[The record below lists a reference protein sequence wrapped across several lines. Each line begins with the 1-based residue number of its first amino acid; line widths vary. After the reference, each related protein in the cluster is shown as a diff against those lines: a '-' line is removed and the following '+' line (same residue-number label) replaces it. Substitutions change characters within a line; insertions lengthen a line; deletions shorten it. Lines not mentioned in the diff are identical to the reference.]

1 MSSLLIPAPN
11 VPSLEVNIPISTS
24 SSALKLPTRTP
35 ITLDLSI
42 STLTAPDLPV
52 MTLTALGPSLSA
64 QASPMRTIKE
74 KITAIWDAHPRGSPY
89 WSKWTELLEGICFL
103 KDSGLFASKDDGEL
117 MEQVSLGIIN
127 LVDPILDCMGQ
138 FDTFRKNICSF
149 QLARDEAMKSY
160 ESQMV
165 EVTSMSIELEMTKE
179 HTIASLEEAK
189 SALEKA
195 KEEFDMKANKL
206 VKREADSERS
216 SLKSKRLKR
225 VMS

>member
-1 MSSLLIPAPN
+1 M
-11 VPSLEVNIPISTS
+11 
-24 SSALKLPTRTP
+24 TP

-42 STLTAPDLPV
+42 STLTTPDLPV

-89 WSKWTELLEGICFL
+89 WSKWNVKDIDNGLVLPQISRELLEGICLL

-117 MEQVSLGIIN
+117 MEQVSLGFIN
-127 LVDPILDCMGQ
+127 LIDPILDCMGQ
-138 FDTFRKNICSF
+138 FDTFRKNICSI
-149 QLARDEAMKSY
+149 QLARDEAVNSY
-160 ESQMV
+160 ESQIV
-165 EVTSMSIELEMTKE
+165 EVTLMSIELQMAKE
-179 HTIASLEEAK
+179 HTIVEKQKAEDAILMWASLEEAK

-195 KEEFDMKANKL
+195 KEESDMKANKL

-216 SLKSKRLKR
+216 SLKLKRLRR